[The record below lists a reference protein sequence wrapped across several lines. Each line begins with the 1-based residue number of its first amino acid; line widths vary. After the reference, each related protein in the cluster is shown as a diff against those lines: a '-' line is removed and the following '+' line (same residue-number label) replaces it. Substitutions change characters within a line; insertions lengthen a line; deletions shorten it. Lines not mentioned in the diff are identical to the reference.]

1 MKVVIIEDEELTAE
15 DLAESIQRADP
26 TVQIEAILKSVKEGT
41 AYFKQQAL
49 PDLIFS
55 DIQLGDGLSFE
66 IFKSFSRIIPV
77 IFCTAYDEYALVA
90 FKANGI
96 DYIIKPYTQTNIS
109 EALHKY
115 SELKKDATQQNPY
128 EKILQLFEQKKNAT
142 SASILIHYKD
152 KILPMR
158 INDIALFYIENEI
171 TYLITF
177 DQKKYV
183 VNQALGE
190 IEKIAGSDFYRAS
203 RQYLV
208 NRRAIKDASHHFSRK
223 LTINL
228 ILPFHET
235 LTVGKLKVSEFLE
248 WLSGN

>member
-1 MKVVIIEDEELTAE
+1 MKVVIIEDEDLTAE
-15 DLAESIQRADP
+15 DLAESIQRAIP
-26 TVQIEAILKSVKEGT
+26 AIQIEAILKSVKEST
-41 AYFKQQAL
+41 VYFRQHAL

-66 IFKSFSRIIPV
+66 IFKSLSRIIPV
-77 IFCTAYDEYALVA
+77 IFCTAYDEYALEA

-96 DYIIKPYTQTNIS
+96 DYIIKPYTQKNIN

-115 SELKKDATQQNPY
+115 GELRKDATVPNPY
-128 EKILQLFEQKKNAT
+128 DKILKLFEHRKNG
-142 SASILIHYKD
+142 SVSSILIHYKD

-158 INDIALFYIENEI
+158 IAEIALFYIENEI
-171 TYLITF
+171 TYLLTF
-177 DQKKYV
+177 DQKKYAL
-183 VNQALGE
+183 NYALGE
-190 IEKIAGSDFYRAS
+190 IEKMAGTDFYRAS

-208 NRRAIKDASHHFSRK
+208 NRRAIRDASHHFSRK

-248 WLSGN
+248 WLSEN

>member
-26 TVQIEAILKSVKEGT
+26 AVQLEAIVKSVKDGI
-41 AYFKQQAL
+41 AYFRQQEL

-77 IFCTAYDEYALVA
+77 IFCTAYDAYALDA

-96 DYIIKPYTQTNIS
+96 DYIIKPYTQQNIS

-115 SELKKDATQQNPY
+115 RELRKDAAAQNPY
-128 EKILQLFEQKKNAT
+128 DKILKLFENRK
-142 SASILIHYKD
+142 SGSVASLLIHYKD

-158 INDIALFYIENEI
+158 ISEIALFYIENEI
-171 TYLITF
+171 TYLLTF
-177 DQKKYV
+177 DQKKYS
-183 VNQALGE
+183 VNHALGE
-190 IEKIAGSDFYRAS
+190 IEKMAGSDFYRAS

-208 NRRAIKDASHHFSRK
+208 NRKAIKDASHHFSRK

-248 WLSGN
+248 WLSEN

>member
-15 DLAESIQRADP
+15 DLAESLQKANP
-26 TVQIEAILKSVKEGT
+26 ALQIEAILKSVKEGI
-41 AYFKQQAL
+41 AYFKYQEP
-49 PDLIFS
+49 PDLIIS

-66 IFKSFSRIIPV
+66 IFKSFSGIIPV
-77 IFCTAYDEYALVA
+77 IFCTAYDAYALDA

-96 DYIIKPYTQTNIS
+96 DYIIKPYTQKNIN

-115 SELKKDATQQNPY
+115 SELKKDTAAQNPY
-128 EKILQLFEQKKNAT
+128 DKILKLFEQRKNAAV
-142 SASILIHYKD
+142 ASILIHYKD
-152 KILPMR
+152 KILPLR
-158 INDIALFYIENEI
+158 IAEIALFYIENEI

-183 VNQALGE
+183 VNHALGE
-190 IEKIAGSDFYRAS
+190 IEKMTGRDFYRAS

-208 NRRAIKDASHHFSRK
+208 NRKAIKDVSHHFSRK

-228 ILPFHET
+228 MFPFHET
-235 LTVGKLKVSEFLE
+235 LTVGKVKVSEFLE
-248 WLSGN
+248 WLAES

>member
-15 DLAESIQRADP
+15 DLAESIQRANP
-26 TVQIEAILKSVKEGT
+26 AIQIEVIIKSVKEGI
-41 AYFKQQAL
+41 AYFKQHAL

-66 IFKSFSRIIPV
+66 IFKSFSKIIPV
-77 IFCTAYDEYALVA
+77 IFCTAYDAYALDA

-96 DYIIKPYTQTNIS
+96 DYIIKPYTEKNLH

-115 SELKKDATQQNPY
+115 SELKKDAAMQNPY
-128 EKILQLFEQKKNAT
+128 EKILKLFEHRKSAAV
-142 SASILIHYKD
+142 ASILIHYKD
-152 KILPMR
+152 KIMPMR
-158 INDIALFYIENEI
+158 INEIALFYIENEM

-177 DQKKYV
+177 DQKKYA
-183 VNQALGE
+183 VNHALGE
-190 IEKIAGSDFYRAS
+190 IEKMAGSDFYRAS

-235 LTVGKLKVSEFLE
+235 LIVGKLKVSEFLE
-248 WLSGN
+248 WLSEN

>member
-15 DLAESIQRADP
+15 DLAESIQRAGP
-26 TVQIEAILKSVKEGT
+26 HVQIDAMLKSVKEGI
-41 AYFKQQAL
+41 AYFKQHAP

-77 IFCTAYDEYALVA
+77 IFCTAYDEYALDA
-90 FKANGI
+90 FTANGI
-96 DYIIKPYTQTNIS
+96 HYIIKPYTQKNIS

-115 SELKKDATQQNPY
+115 SELKKDAAVQNPY
-128 EKILQLFEQKKNAT
+128 DKIFKLFEHRKNGGV
-142 SASILIHYKD
+142 ASILIHYKD

-158 INDIALFYIENEI
+158 IAEIALFYIENEI

-177 DQKKYV
+177 DQKKYT
-183 VNQALGE
+183 VNYALGE
-190 IEKIAGSDFYRAS
+190 IEKMAGPGFYRAS

-208 NRRAIKDASHHFSRK
+208 NRRAIKDVSHHFSRK